1 MGQAWT
7 FSQMKGTLLKLRR
20 AATDITE
27 LYAPQFEQ
35 FGLQLSGKGA
45 VFTGEVANDRA
56 HGRAWI
62 MPLSPTCI
70 VMEHFITPTHNM
82 QLAEYTPEPYACVSE
97 VSAPTLMCMPEAG
110 ITPANLKPLHGPW
123 PNNAVCSFVQDSCG
137 EELSPLFAGQLYHS
151 RSVLFLPGYFD
162 ELEHRYPTEFAGV
175 FEAFAEPWHE
185 EATSAICHTLRRINE
200 DRARAVGGHVYMQGI
215 VETMVAELACS
226 RAAHKQAR
234 QAADTRASMTIAEE
248 ATSLVE
254 RSLDKGKH
262 VGINEVAE
270 RLYTSRSKLCATF
283 KAQTG
288 ESLGAYIRRRR
299 MERAQDLLADSALT
313 IAQVAERL
321 GYPQQAAF
329 AQAFKQYTG
338 TTPTAWR
345 SQHI

>member
-1 MGQAWT
+1 M
-7 FSQMKGTLLKLRR
+7 
-20 AATDITE
+20 
-27 LYAPQFEQ
+27 
-35 FGLQLSGKGA
+35 
-45 VFTGEVANDRA
+45 
-56 HGRAWI
+56 
-62 MPLSPTCI
+62 
-70 VMEHFITPTHNM
+70 
-82 QLAEYTPEPYACVSE
+82 
-97 VSAPTLMCMPEAG
+97 
-110 ITPANLKPLHGPW
+110 
-123 PNNAVCSFVQDSCG
+123 
-137 EELSPLFAGQLYHS
+137 FAGELYHS
-151 RSVLFLPGYFD
+151 RSVVFLPGYFD
-162 ELEHRYPTEFAGV
+162 ELEHRYPTEFAGI

-185 EATSAICHTLRRINE
+185 EATSAIYHTLRRINE
-200 DRARAVGGHVYMQGI
+200 DRAQTVGGHVYMQGI

-234 QAADTRASMTIAEE
+234 QAADTRVSITMAEE
-248 ATSLVE
+248 ATAMIE
-254 RSLDKGKH
+254 RTLDKGRH

-338 TTPTAWR
+338 MTPTAWR
-345 SQHI
+345 SKHR

>member
-1 MGQAWT
+1 M
-7 FSQMKGTLLKLRR
+7 
-20 AATDITE
+20 
-27 LYAPQFEQ
+27 
-35 FGLQLSGKGA
+35 
-45 VFTGEVANDRA
+45 
-56 HGRAWI
+56 
-62 MPLSPTCI
+62 
-70 VMEHFITPTHNM
+70 HNM
-82 QLAEYTPEPYACVSE
+82 HLAEYTPEPYACVSE
-97 VSAPTLMCMPEAG
+97 VSAPTLICMPKAG
-110 ITPANLKPLHGPW
+110 ITPANLKPLRGPW
-123 PNNAVCSFVQDSCG
+123 PNSAVCSFIQDSCG

-151 RSVLFLPGYFD
+151 RSVLFLPGFFD
-162 ELEHRYPTEFAGV
+162 ELEHRYPTEFAGI

-200 DRARAVGGHVYMQGI
+200 ERARTVGGHVYMQGI

-234 QAADTRASMTIAEE
+234 QAADTRVSVTIAEE

-254 RSLDKGKH
+254 HSLDKGKH

-299 MERAQDLLADSALT
+299 MERAQDLLADSSLT

-329 AQAFKQYTG
+329 AQAFKQHTG

>member
-1 MGQAWT
+1 
-7 FSQMKGTLLKLRR
+7 
-20 AATDITE
+20 
-27 LYAPQFEQ
+27 
-35 FGLQLSGKGA
+35 
-45 VFTGEVANDRA
+45 
-56 HGRAWI
+56 
-62 MPLSPTCI
+62 
-70 VMEHFITPTHNM
+70 
-82 QLAEYTPEPYACVSE
+82 
-97 VSAPTLMCMPEAG
+97 MCMPEAG

-123 PNNAVCSFVQDSCG
+123 PNSAVCSFIQDSCG

-162 ELEHRYPTEFAGV
+162 ELEHCYPTEFAGV

-200 DRARAVGGHVYMQGI
+200 DRARTAGGHVYMQGI

-234 QAADTRASMTIAEE
+234 QAADTRVSITIAEE
-248 ATSLVE
+248 ATAMIE
-254 RSLDKGKH
+254 RALDKGRR

-329 AQAFKQYTG
+329 AQAFKQHTG

>member
-7 FSQMKGTLLKLRR
+7 FSQMKGTLLKMRR

-62 MPLSPTCI
+62 MPLSPACI
-70 VMEHFITPTHNM
+70 VMEHFITPTHDM
-82 QLAEYTPEPYACVSE
+82 YLAEYTPEPYACVSQIS
-97 VSAPTLMCMPEAG
+97 SATLTCMPEIG
-110 ITPANLKPLHGPW
+110 ITPANLKPLRGSW
-123 PNNAVCSFVQDSCG
+123 PSNAICSFIQDTCG
-137 EELSPLFAGQLYHS
+137 NELSPLYAGQLYHS
-151 RSVLFLPGYFD
+151 RSVLFLPRYFD
-162 ELEHRYPTEFAGV
+162 DFERRYPGEFAGL
-175 FEAFAEPWHE
+175 FDAFAESWGE
-185 EATSAICHTLRRINE
+185 EALSAIDRTLCRLDE
-200 DRARAVGGHVYMQGI
+200 TRARVTGGHLYMKGT
-215 VETMVAELACS
+215 VETMVAELAYA
-226 RAAHKQAR
+226 RTAHKQAR
-234 QAADTRASMTIAEE
+234 QAEGTQAALDIVEE
-248 ATSLVE
+248 AILAVE
-254 RSLDKGKH
+254 RALDEGRRIG
-262 VGINEVAE
+262 VDEVAE

-288 ESLGAYIRRRR
+288 ESLGTHIRRRR
-299 MERAQDLLADSALT
+299 MERAKDLLADSALT

-329 AQAFKQYTG
+329 AQAFKQHTG

-345 SQHI
+345 SKHR

>member
-1 MGQAWT
+1 M
-7 FSQMKGTLLKLRR
+7 
-20 AATDITE
+20 
-27 LYAPQFEQ
+27 
-35 FGLQLSGKGA
+35 
-45 VFTGEVANDRA
+45 
-56 HGRAWI
+56 
-62 MPLSPTCI
+62 
-70 VMEHFITPTHNM
+70 
-82 QLAEYTPEPYACVSE
+82 
-97 VSAPTLMCMPEAG
+97 
-110 ITPANLKPLHGPW
+110 
-123 PNNAVCSFVQDSCG
+123 
-137 EELSPLFAGQLYHS
+137 
-151 RSVLFLPGYFD
+151 LFLPGYFD

-200 DRARAVGGHVYMQGI
+200 DRARTAGGHVYMQGI

-234 QAADTRASMTIAEE
+234 QAADTRVSITIAEE
-248 ATSLVE
+248 ATAMIE
-254 RSLDKGKH
+254 RALDKGRR

-283 KAQTG
+283 KAQTD

-299 MERAQDLLADSALT
+299 MERAQDLLADSSLT

-329 AQAFKQYTG
+329 AQAFKQHTG

-345 SQHI
+345 SQHQ

>member
-1 MGQAWT
+1 
-7 FSQMKGTLLKLRR
+7 
-20 AATDITE
+20 
-27 LYAPQFEQ
+27 
-35 FGLQLSGKGA
+35 
-45 VFTGEVANDRA
+45 
-56 HGRAWI
+56 
-62 MPLSPTCI
+62 MPLSPSCI
-70 VMEHFITPTHNM
+70 VMEHFITPTRDMH
-82 QLAEYTPEPYACVSE
+82 LVEYTPEPYACVSE
-97 VSAPTLMCMPEAG
+97 ISASTLACMPEAG
-110 ITPANLKPLHGPW
+110 ITPANLKPLRGPW
-123 PNNAVCSFVQDSCG
+123 PNNAICSFIQDNCG

-162 ELEHRYPTEFAGV
+162 ELESRYPSEFAGV

-200 DRARAVGGHVYMQGI
+200 ERARTVGGHIYMQGI
-215 VETMVAELACS
+215 VEAMVAELACS
-226 RAAHKQAR
+226 RAAHKLAR
-234 QAADTRASMTIAEE
+234 QAADTRASVTIAEE

-254 RSLDKGKH
+254 RSLDKGRH

-270 RLYTSRSKLCATF
+270 GLYTSRSKLCATF

-299 MERAQDLLADSALT
+299 IERAQDLLTDSSLT

-329 AQAFKQYTG
+329 AQAFKQHTG
-338 TTPTAWR
+338 TTPTTWR

>member
-1 MGQAWT
+1 MH
-7 FSQMKGTLLKLRR
+7 R

-35 FGLQLSGKGA
+35 FGLELSGKGA

-62 MPLSPTCI
+62 MPLSPACI
-70 VMEHFITPTHNM
+70 VMEHFITPTHDM
-82 QLAEYTPEPYACVSE
+82 YLAEYTPEPYACVSE
-97 VSAPTLMCMPEAG
+97 VSAPTLACMPEAG

-123 PNNAVCSFVQDSCG
+123 PNNAVCSFIQDSCG

-200 DRARAVGGHVYMQGI
+200 DRARTVGGHVYMQGI
-215 VETMVAELACS
+215 VETMVAELAYA
-226 RAAHKQAR
+226 RMAHEQAR
-234 QAADTRASMTIAEE
+234 RAEGTQTALGIVEE
-248 ATSLVE
+248 AIIVVE
-254 RSLDKGKH
+254 HALDEGRRIG
-262 VGINEVAE
+262 VDEIAE
-270 RLYTSRSKLCATF
+270 RLYMSRSKLCATF
-283 KAQTG
+283 KVQTG
-288 ESLGAYIRRRR
+288 ESLGSYIRRHR
-299 MERAQDLLADSALT
+299 MERAQDLLADSPLS

-329 AQAFKQYTG
+329 AQTFKQYTG
-338 TTPTAWR
+338 MTPTAWR
-345 SQHI
+345 SKYR